1 MEVKLSSSG
10 FDGDLDVSFDISDLN
25 NEPLVE
31 VAFLTV
37 EFDQDDVVVFGDLE
51 D

>member
-10 FDGDLDVSFDISDLN
+10 FDGDVDGSFDISDLN
-25 NEPLVE
+25 KEPMVE
-31 VAFLTV
+31 VAFLCV
-37 EFDQDDVVVFGDLE
+37 EFDQDDVVVFSDLE